1 MVMLSDAVTQ
11 RAAEGAARE
20 DVRVLDVAQILQQS
34 LGGPPAK
41 PTAEPAPDPE
51 PGPTPDHEPAAS

>member
-11 RAAEGAARE
+11 RVSEGAARE
-20 DVRVLDVAQILQQS
+20 DVKVLDVAQILQQS

-41 PTAEPAPDPE
+41 AKAEPAPDPE
-51 PGPTPDHEPAAS
+51 PEPTPDPEPAST